1 MRRWSYRL
9 FFSVVRELQKKSSL
23 SLKKT
28 RLFNIIVQRH
38 RSTILDCLKDPDP
51 SILRRAVDLCFALI
65 NEQNVKGT
73 MRELLIFLE
82 SCPTEF
88 KADVSSNIVIAAE
101 KYAPNAQ
108 WHIDTILKV
117 NHTNNNYILINNLNL
132 KLKSILVKS

>member
-1 MRRWSYRL
+1 MPVSTLVLYINVKPIFL
-9 FFSVVRELQKKSSL
+9 
-23 SLKKT
+23 
-28 RLFNIIVQRH
+28 VQRH

-65 NEQNVKGT
+65 NEQNVKGMYNLLKILKAQEHAFKTVYLGT
-73 MRELLIFLE
+73 MREILIFLE

-88 KADVSSNIVIAAE
+88 KSDVASNIVSIAA

-117 NHTNNNYILINNLNL
+117 NIHFILRHCYVIF
-132 KLKSILVKS
+132 

>member
-1 MRRWSYRL
+1 MYINL
-9 FFSVVRELQKKSSL
+9 KTIFS
-23 SLKKT
+23 
-28 RLFNIIVQRH
+28 VQRH

-73 MRELLIFLE
+73 YNLRKILKAQKLTFKTVYLGTMREILIFLE

-88 KADVSSNIVIAAE
+88 KSDVASNIVSIAA

-117 NHTNNNYILINNLNL
+117 NIHFILRHCYVIF
-132 KLKSILVKS
+132 

>member
-1 MRRWSYRL
+1 M
-9 FFSVVRELQKKSSL
+9 
-23 SLKKT
+23 
-28 RLFNIIVQRH
+28 QRH

-117 NHTNNNYILINNLNL
+117 TNIFNFKNL
-132 KLKSILVKS
+132 SIVQS

>member
-1 MRRWSYRL
+1 MPVSKFRGYLNSQHR
-9 FFSVVRELQKKSSL
+9 KKL
-23 SLKKT
+23 LYN
-28 RLFNIIVQRH
+28 FIVQRH

-117 NHTNNNYILINNLNL
+117 TYTNNN
-132 KLKSILVKS
+132 